1 MEQISPSFSESNQRP
16 HEPEGVDMIVGGG
29 VDWRGVDWGCYK
41 REVKVVEQVSLTF
54 SESNQPSTGVIWG
67 GELRGVDGV

>member
-1 MEQISPSFSESNQRP
+1 MW
-16 HEPEGVDMIVGGG
+16 GG